1 MTNNK
6 ILKEIKRRD
15 IDISKGEM
23 EACILRGC
31 FQTTC
36 TEWDMTSIDE
46 KTEAIKELITNGDF
60 STFKLSIMMLDTCTN
75 EYNKEM
81 TPLDLVFGMGEII
94 DYLLK
99 EKGAIK

>member
-15 IDISKGEM
+15 LDISKGEM

-36 TEWDMTSIDE
+36 TEWDMTSMYE

-60 STFKLSIMMLDTCTN
+60 TTLNLSLSMLDTCTK

-81 TPLDLVFGMGEII
+81 TPLDLVFGMSEII